1 MATITTSN
9 CPNFNGSAHDHSDHP
24 LVPQQLKGA
33 HLHPLRKLGTN
44 LEKAPA
50 PAKWGEFEGKLK
62 ASEKRY
68 GVCLTRSKL
77 FVLDIDTHNGI
88 DGNKTLAK
96 VLKKLDLELDT
107 FTVST
112 GTGGFHYYF
121 HLPKEIQAS
130 EIKKAV
136 NLWPGVDVFPLG
148 QQIVG
153 PGSTRTLSDGTIG
166 RYEVSNDTPIAE
178 LPKKLIKAIM
188 KRIDKNSTTKKV
200 SNTFKLAS
208 YTPRVIGDLT
218 EKQDQILQ
226 AMTAELSTA
235 PAGNRHS
242 TILRVAF
249 NAGAFFGPEL
259 ESTVYYEIEQAALAS
274 GHDQKCAHNDARSAW
289 EAGIQEWQP
298 YTPLEFEAEIKKPT
312 TKKTEDQKEETMK
325 IKLNEEFFNEIS
337 VARAYADARGSQL
350 ISVDEW
356 NAWAKFNAESGAW
369 QKTKPAV
376 IDSDLMQWF
385 ADEVYPQVKAKVEEK
400 KGKKAT
406 RLKGKATRFLNM
418 PSCRNAAKFVYGQV
432 MRSSEIFDSNPNKM
446 LAANGVINLNNGKL
460 KEAKPSDFFTKKTDV
475 AYKPGAKSELW
486 DETLKAFHP
495 EVLDYLQVIIGQALT
510 GYQPS
515 DASVFFFSAG
525 GSNGKST
532 FLDVISAIMGD
543 YSDAPDSSI
552 LTSGGADSF
561 SRSVFKGL
569 RMALLEETA
578 EGSWLDDKIVKKLAG
593 TEKMRAAKKFQ
604 DEETFKVVT
613 TVFITTNELPQVS
626 ANDDGTWRRLKL
638 FPMPYKYVAEADYNA
653 KTSPSHY
660 RPRNP
665 KLVRAKENTEILEAA
680 LAWAVEGAVKW
691 YQNQQQE
698 LKVPQI
704 MEKAADDWRSRQD
717 KLGYWW
723 DEYIVEDE
731 NSFCLIPD
739 LYESFKVSAKDSGRE
754 AGSKQKFLTALM
766 AHKKFQDAGAEY
778 VKQQRVPKGLVHS
791 TYVPDAR
798 GKWDEPMPLSAAG
811 ARYFVRGLRFR
822 DAND

>member
-1 MATITTSN
+1 MATITTSE
-9 CPNFNGSAHDHSDHP
+9 CPNFNGAAHDHSDHP

-107 FTVST
+107 FTVAT

-153 PGSTRTLSDGTIG
+153 PGSTRTLADGSIG
-166 RYEVSNDTPIAE
+166 RYEVSHDTEIAE
-178 LPKKLIKAIM
+178 LPKKLIKAIL
-188 KRIDKNSTTKKV
+188 KRIEKNASSNKKSSTQRI
-200 SNTFKLAS
+200 AS

-218 EKQDQILQ
+218 EKQDQVLQ
-226 AMTAELSTA
+226 AMTSEMSTA

-259 ESTVYYEIEQAALAS
+259 EGTVYHEVERAAIAS

-289 EAGIQEWQP
+289 EAGTAEWQP

-312 TKKTEDQKEETMK
+312 TEKSKTTQEDNTLK
-325 IKLNEEFFNEIS
+325 IKLNDDFFNEIN
-337 VARAYADARGSQL
+337 VARAYAEARGSEL
-350 ISVDEW
+350 MSVEQW
-356 NAWAKFNAESGAW
+356 NAWARFDSKRGFWESVK
-369 QKTKPAV
+369 QDV
-376 IDSDLMQWF
+376 INTDLMKWF
-385 ADEVYPQVKAKVEEK
+385 ADEVYPQVKAKTESK
-400 KGKKAT
+400 KGKKSSKL
-406 RLKGKATRFLNM
+406 RNKASRFLNL
-418 PSCRNAAKFVYGQV
+418 PGCKNAASFVYGDV
-432 MRSSEIFDSNPNKM
+432 MKKAEVFDANPDVL
-446 LAANGVINLNNGKL
+446 LAANGAINLQTGEIRKAL
-460 KEAKPSDFFTKKTDV
+460 PSDYFSKNSEVK
-475 AYKPGAKSELW
+475 YKPNAKSELW
-486 DETLKAFHP
+486 DEILTAFDP
-495 EVLDYLQVIIGQALT
+495 EVLDYLQGIIGQALT

-515 DASVFFFSAG
+515 DASVYFFSAG
-525 GSNGKST
+525 GENGKST
-532 FLDVISAIMGD
+532 FLDVITRVMGS
-543 YSDAPDSSI
+543 YANTPDSSL
-552 LTSGGADSF
+552 LTSGGSNSF
-561 SRSVFKGL
+561 SRYIFKGL

-578 EGSWLDDKIVKKLAG
+578 NGSWLDDKMVKKIAG
-593 TEKMRAAKKFQ
+593 TEKMRGALKHK
-604 DEETFKVVT
+604 DEETFKVMAT
-613 TVFITTNELPQVS
+613 IFITTNFLPQVS

-638 FPMPYKYVAEADYNA
+638 FPMPYKYPKNYNA
-653 KTSPSHY
+653 ETDPAHY

-665 KLVRAKENTEILEAA
+665 KLINAKDNDEIAEAA

-691 YQNQQQE
+691 YKNQKQE
-698 LKVPQI
+698 PEIPEV
-704 MEKAADDWRSRQD
+704 MRKAANEWRSRQD
-717 KLGYWW
+717 KISTWW
-723 DEYIVEDE
+723 EEWMVEDE
-731 NSFCLIPD
+731 NSFVLIPD
-739 LYESFKVSAKDSGRE
+739 LYETYKRSVADSGKE
-754 AGSKQKFLTALM
+754 TESKQKFMAAL
-766 AHKKFQDAGAEY
+766 AEHAIFQKAGAEY
-778 VKQQRVPKGLVHS
+778 VKQQRVPKSLIHS
-791 TYVPDAR
+791 SYVPPAR
-798 GKWDEPMPLSAAG
+798 NRFEETEALSAVG
-811 ARYFVRGLRFR
+811 ARYFVKGLRFR
-822 DAND
+822 NAND